1 MHSET
6 WGPRE
11 SKQDPVSILSATSLS
26 GGLSAMMQLYLFP
39 SAEGVLRRGV
49 GVCVR
54 MCMRVCMCVHASV
67 CVRMCVCENL
77 LGHGGGRQKNRYLFL
92 PSADPGESALAG
104 CLFENMAAVELA
116 SRSVTKRSREP

>member
-6 WGPRE
+6 RGPRE

-54 MCMRVCMCVHASV
+54 M
-67 CVRMCVCENL
+67 RMCVCVPA
-77 LGHGGGRQKNRYLFL
+77 RVFVC
-92 PSADPGESALAG
+92 ESIGAW
-104 CLFENMAAVELA
+104 
-116 SRSVTKRSREP
+116 RW